1 MSGLNTASAN
11 NYEASGVHIYD
22 FRYAELQLN
31 LAECYAATN
40 QIDLCKQA
48 IGKLR
53 ARVGI
58 PSTNNYGLDTYVF
71 DRASALAACL
81 RDARSNW
88 HMKAKD
94 IGIFG
99 VGCFMM
105 EDGEKLCS

>member
-1 MSGLNTASAN
+1 MKLQV
-11 NYEASGVHIYD
+11 YIFYD

-40 QIDLCKQA
+40 QIDLCKQT

-58 PSTNNYGLDTYVF
+58 PSDNNYGLDTYVT

-81 RDARSNW
+81 RERQVELAFEGKRYW
-88 HMKAKD
+88 D
-94 IGIFG
+94 ICLLYTSPSPRD
-99 VGCFMM
+99 VV
-105 EDGEKLCS
+105 L